1 MGEGEYLASIH
12 KGYNFKIMNRDKKI
26 LLVIFL
32 CSLSSLAYEI
42 ALMRIF
48 SVSLWYHFAF
58 MIVSIAMLGIGTSGT
73 VLSLYPK
80 LRNLSN
86 IGIYGLLLGTGIS
99 TSYILSNHIPFDP
112 VKLSWSKLQL
122 LYIGIYYIILSI
134 PFFFAG
140 LIIATA
146 FSCIGE
152 RASLLYGADLLG
164 AGIGSIGILYFV
176 AIMGPDR
183 AVFLLSCIALFAS
196 FVISSKKLKIISSIL
211 ILVNFSLLLFHPKF
225 IDLRMSPY
233 KGLEVALRYP
243 GAEHLKTYFS
253 PFSRMDAFKSPAV
266 RFAPGISLRYIDA
279 LPEQI
284 GFSIDGGEI
293 NAITNVHNGEF
304 LRFLTYLPSAL
315 VYEIG
320 NTSNTPHTPFRK
332 RENPQSPFSNPPT
345 PPFRKGGQGGFE
357 DVLILEPKGGIQA
370 LVAGYHGAENIYK
383 VESNPLIVKVIRDE
397 FGDFSGEI
405 YKDKTWSGL
414 GRSRLKSMK
423 KQFDIIDISLMG
435 TTPSGSFG
443 ISEDYRFTIEAF
455 KEYFRY
461 LKPEGFI
468 SINLFII
475 PPPRTELRLTN
486 TILKTMEELGVK
498 DREKHL
504 AALRSWGSIC
514 ILAKKSPLTL
524 KEIEAFKRFAEE
536 KRFDFIYY
544 PGIKEVETNTFIQTP
559 SNEYFRAFQN
569 IINPETHASF
579 TQNYIFDIRH
589 VSDDRPFFHY
599 YLRFENIREI
609 YKIMGGKWQY
619 FVEEGFILPAVFIQ
633 VLILSLI
640 LILLPAISKEK
651 AKVKV
656 EGKEG
661 QNLNLNLGL
670 SLLPYFALLGIGFM
684 FVEISFIHRI
694 ILPLENPSYAFAAVL
709 TSILISSG
717 IGSLLSYRISFLRS
731 SYVAVAISFLIILY
745 SILLPFFSDIIS
757 PYSILLK
764 IISVFFILM
773 PIGLLMGIPF
783 PLGLTILSERNK
795 ILIPWAWAI
804 NGCFS
809 VLAPILT
816 MMLAMATGFKFV
828 LWVGALSYGM
838 AFITLKR
845 FLKS

>member
-1 MGEGEYLASIH
+1 
-12 KGYNFKIMNRDKKI
+12 MNRDQKI

-32 CSLSSLAYEI
+32 CSLPSLAYEI

-73 VLSLYPK
+73 ILSLYPK

-86 IGIYGLLLGTGIS
+86 IGIYSLLLGIGIS
-99 TSYILSNHIPFDP
+99 TSYLLSNHIPFDP

-122 LYIGIYYIILSI
+122 FYIGIFYIILSI

-140 LIIATA
+140 LVIATA

-152 RASLLYGADLLG
+152 RSSLLYGADLLG
-164 AGIGSIGILYFV
+164 AGIGSMGILYLV
-176 AIMGPDR
+176 TIMGPDR
-183 AVFLLSCIALFAS
+183 AVFILSCVALLAS
-196 FVISSKKLKIISSIL
+196 FVISGKKLKVISSIL
-211 ILVNFSLLLFHPKF
+211 ILINFSLLFFHPKY

-233 KGLEVALRYP
+233 KGLEIALRYP

-253 PFSRMDAFKSPAV
+253 PFSRMDTFKSPAV
-266 RFAPGISLRYIDA
+266 RFAPGISLRYLDA

-293 NAITNVHNGEF
+293 SAITSAGDRQSLKF
-304 LRFLTYLPSAL
+304 LRYLPSA
-315 VYEIG
+315 VAYEI
-320 NTSNTPHTPFRK
+320 
-332 RENPQSPFSNPPT
+332 PPSF
-345 PPFRKGGQGGFE
+345 PAYQGEIKGGQGVFE

-370 LVAGYHGAENIYK
+370 LVAGYYNVENIYK
-383 VESNPLIVKVIRDE
+383 VESNPLIVKVLRDE
-397 FGDFSGEI
+397 FADFSGGI
-405 YKDKTWSGL
+405 YKHRTWSGL
-414 GRSRLKSMK
+414 GRYRLKSMK

-435 TTPSGSFG
+435 TIPSGSFG
-443 ISEDYRFTIEAF
+443 ISEDYRFTLEAF

-461 LKPEGFI
+461 LKPDGFL
-468 SINLFII
+468 SVNLFIL

-486 TILKTMEELGVK
+486 TILKAMEEFGVE

-504 AALRSWGSIC
+504 VALRSWGSIC
-514 ILAKKSPLTL
+514 ILAKKSPLTF
-524 KEIEAFKRFAEE
+524 KEIEAIKMFVKE

-544 PGIKEVETNTFIQTP
+544 PGIKEEETNIFIQTL

-579 TQNYIFDIRH
+579 IQNYIFDISH

-640 LILLPAISKEK
+640 LILLPAITKEK

-661 QNLNLNLGL
+661 KSSNLSLY
-670 SLLPYFALLGIGFM
+670 LLPYFAFLGIGFM
-684 FVEISFIHRI
+684 FVEISFIHKI
-694 ILPLENPSYAFAAVL
+694 ILPLENPSYAFAVVL

-717 IGSLLSYRISFLRS
+717 IGSLLSYRVSFLRS
-731 SYVAVAISFLIILY
+731 SYVVVAISFLIILY
-745 SILLPFFSDIIS
+745 SILLPFFSNIIS
-757 PYSILLK
+757 PYSILIK

-809 VLAPILT
+809 VLAPIMT
-816 MMLAMATGFKFV
+816 MMLALTIGFKMV
-828 LWVGALSYGM
+828 LWLGAFSYMM
-838 AFITLKR
+838 AFIALR
-845 FLKS
+845 VYRRDHIIFCGNSKSFTG